1 MNFWE
6 YAATGFLILLFPV
19 GIAVSFGRAM
29 ERLAALQL
37 AAVGGTMVMLLLSQ
51 GWGQESF
58 YDEAFALA
66 LLSVAA
72 GFTFAHVHE
81 RWL

>member
-1 MNFWE
+1 
-6 YAATGFLILLFPV
+6 
-19 GIAVSFGRAM
+19 
-29 ERLAALQL
+29 LQL
-37 AAVGGTMVMLLLSQ
+37 ATVGGTMALLLLAQ

-58 YDEAFALA
+58 YDEAFTLA
-66 LLSVAA
+66 LLSVIA

>member
-1 MNFWE
+1 MNFWLW
-6 YAATGFLILLFPV
+6 AATAFLVLLLPV
-19 GIAVSFGRAM
+19 GILVSRGRPM

-37 AAVGGTMVMLLLSQ
+37 GSAGGTMALLLLAQ
-51 GWGQESF
+51 GWGQEAF

-66 LLSVAA
+66 LLSTIA
-72 GFTFAHVHE
+72 GFTFAHVYE

>member
-6 YAATGFLILLFPV
+6 WAATAFLVLLFPV
-19 GIAVSFGRAM
+19 GILVSVGRAM

-37 AAVGGTMVMLLLSQ
+37 ATVGGTMAFLLLAQ

-58 YDEAFALA
+58 YDEAFTLA

-72 GFTFAHVHE
+72 GFTFAHIHE

>member
-1 MNFWE
+1 MNFWLW
-6 YAATGFLILLFPV
+6 AATAFLILLFPA
-19 GIAVSFGRAM
+19 GIAVAFGKAM

-37 AAVGGTMVMLLLSQ
+37 ATVGGTMALLLLAQ

-58 YDEAFALA
+58 YDEAFTLA
-66 LLSVAA
+66 LLSVIA